1 MMLSSPGIF
10 SIASGRRSLAGI
22 ATLLAAVVA
31 LLAACSS
38 DDNKYDETRDWSA
51 EKLYSRGKEELLGGD
66 YKKAINYYEKL
77 EARYPYGKLA
87 QQAQL
92 EIGYAYYK
100 DKDVVAALAAADRFI
115 KLHPNHP
122 NVDYAYYLKGL
133 VNFNEDLGLMGNI
146 SGQDLSERDPKAA
159 RESFE
164 AFKEL
169 ITRFPDSRYAA
180 DSVARMRYLVNA
192 MARNEVGVAE
202 YYLRRQAY
210 IAAVNR
216 SQFVIANYQQSP
228 AVEQA
233 LIILVKAYDAL
244 GLNELR
250 DDSARL
256 LKLNFPNSQ
265 FSLAALHKK
274 AWWQLW

>member
-1 MMLSSPGIF
+1 MRRSVA
-10 SIASGRRSLAGI
+10 SIAK
-22 ATLLAAVVA
+22 A
-31 LLAACSS
+31 LLLSCSLILS
-38 DDNKYDETRDWSA
+38 GCSGNDDKYDETRDWSA
-51 EKLYSRGKEELLGGD
+51 DKLYSEAKDELMSGN
-66 YKKAINYYEKL
+66 YKKAIGYYEKL

-92 EIGYAYYK
+92 EVGYAHFK
-100 DKDVVAALAAADRFI
+100 DKDPVSALAAADRFI

-133 VNFNEDLGLMGNI
+133 VNFNEDLGLFGGI

-169 ITRFPDSRYAA
+169 MTRFPDSRYTPDAI
-180 DSVARMRYLVNA
+180 SRMRYLVNA
-192 MARNEVGVAE
+192 MATNEVRTAE

-210 IAAVNR
+210 VAAVNR
-216 SQFVIANYQQSP
+216 AQFVVTNYQQSP

-233 LIILVKAYDAL
+233 LIVLVKAYDAM
-244 GLNELR
+244 GLTELR
-250 DDSARL
+250 DDTDRL
-256 LKLNFPNSQ
+256 LKLNFPSTK
-265 FSLAALHKK
+265 FSLAELKKK
-274 AWWQLW
+274 AWWQVW

>member
-1 MMLSSPGIF
+1 LLSSIIIGC
-10 SIASGRRSLAGI
+10 ASN
-22 ATLLAAVVA
+22 
-31 LLAACSS
+31 
-38 DDNKYDETRDWSA
+38 DEKYDETRDWSA
-51 EKLYSRGKEELLGGD
+51 EKLYTEAKEELMGGN

-92 EIGYAYYK
+92 EGAYAYYK
-100 DKDVVAALAAADRFI
+100 DKDVVAALSGADRFI

-133 VNFNEDLGLMGNI
+133 VNFNEDLGLFGGL

-169 ITRFPDSRYAA
+169 VTRFPDSRYTPDAM
-180 DSVARMRYLVNA
+180 SRMRYLINA
-192 MARNEVGVAE
+192 MATNEVRTAE

-210 IAAVNR
+210 VAAVNR
-216 SQFVIANYQQSP
+216 AQFVLTNYQQSP

-233 LIILVKAYDAL
+233 LIVLVRSYDAM
-244 GLNELR
+244 GLTELR
-250 DDSARL
+250 DDTDRL
-256 LKLNFPNSQ
+256 LKLNFPKTG
-265 FSLAALHKK
+265 FSLTSLRKK
-274 AWWQLW
+274 AWWQVF